1 MNQQIPTYTP
11 DTHIETQEQKE
22 RRTQICTVLLLPSI
36 LYAVAYVFLL
46 HKNYNSI
53 TMPFFVLA
61 TLSYSYYCTK
71 KLHRVSIKK
80 GILYAIGMLLLGTST
95 CLTGSLP
102 LQIFNFFGIIIL
114 IICMLLDQYC
124 NVQNWT
130 MVKYVCAMFMMMGG
144 AISCIEDF
152 FHDVICFAKM
162 RKTKQ
167 SRKIGYILLGTIIAI
182 PFLAVIIVLFYSA
195 DIVFADIVRN
205 SFDFDLD
212 IGNIFLILLTFLFIL
227 FASYCGMRFLNKKK
241 ISEASPDLRRLEPIL
256 ANTFLSLIGIVYLL
270 FSGIQIFY
278 LFLGNLTLPDGYTYA
293 EYAREGFFQLLFV
306 SMLNIGIV
314 LFFLGLFREN
324 KLLKVLLT
332 IISLCTYVM
341 IASSALRMCMYIR
354 EYELTFLRVFV
365 LWFLAL
371 LAILLAG
378 VLIVTY
384 KRTFPLFRYMLLTVS
399 ICYIAFS
406 FAHPDYWIAKYNL
419 SHATESESRVSDDDY
434 LQYLS
439 SDAAPIIVN
448 CNEPWVENYKEFI
461 SENYDDSLRKF
472 NVSRW
477 YANRVFKKR

>member
-1 MNQQIPTYTP
+1 MNQQLPTYTP
-11 DTHIETQEQKE
+11 NTHTETQDQKE
-22 RRTQICTVLLLPSI
+22 YRTQTCTVLLLPSI

-53 TMPFFVLA
+53 TMPFFVFA
-61 TLSYSYYCTK
+61 TLFYSYYCTK
-71 KLHRVSIKK
+71 KLHHVSIKK
-80 GILYAIGMLLLGTST
+80 GILYAIGMLLLGTSS

-102 LQIFNFFGIIIL
+102 LQILNFFGIIIL

-124 NVQNWT
+124 NVKNWT
-130 MVKYVCAMFMMMGG
+130 MIKYVCAMFMMMGG

-152 FHDVICFAKM
+152 FQDVICFAKM

-195 DIVFADIVRN
+195 DIVFANIVRDL
-205 SFDFDLD
+205 FDFDLD
-212 IGNIFLILLTFLFIL
+212 IGNIFLILLTFLFVL
-227 FASYCGMRFLNKKK
+227 FSSYCGMRFLNKKK
-241 ISEASPDLRRLEPIL
+241 ISETSPDLRRLEPIL
-256 ANTFLSLIGIVYLL
+256 ANTFLSLTGIVYLL

-341 IASSALRMCMYIR
+341 IASSALRMCMYIQA
-354 EYELTFLRVFV
+354 YKLTFLRVFV
-365 LWFLAL
+365 LWFLSL

-378 VLIVTY
+378 ILIVIY

-419 SHATESESRVSDDDY
+419 AHTVADDSQPSANIY
-434 LQYLS
+434 LQRLS
-439 SDAAPIIVN
+439 TDAAPIIVN
-448 CNEPWVENYKEFI
+448 CNEPWVENYKEFTL
-461 SENYDDSLRKF
+461 EDYDDSLRKF